1 MKLWA
6 ISDVHIGYGR
16 NRTALE
22 QLEALPDDWLL
33 LGGDVG
39 ERASDVRY
47 AFELFARRFSRV
59 IWVPGN
65 HELWSLSGPDRIDSL
80 RGERRYLALVELAR
94 SFGIVTPEDPYPQWP
109 AYADAD
115 GGTGRRLVIAPLFTL
130 YDYSFRPANV
140 EERDARAWAAQNGIE
155 CADEHLLHAEPF
167 ASVAAWCRARCKD
180 TEIKL
185 SALEE
190 DTDTILVNH
199 FPLRREHAVLP
210 RIPRFSIWCGTTI
223 TADWHRRFRARVV
236 VTGHLHIRSTRWLD
250 GVRFEEVSLGQPSQ
264 WPQGK
269 TLQQQLR
276 KILPLPTSPT
286 RRADQD

>member
-1 MKLWA
+1 M
-6 ISDVHIGYGR
+6 
-16 NRTALE
+16 ALE

-33 LGGDVG
+33 LAGDVG

-65 HELWSLSGPDRIDSL
+65 HELWSLSGPHRIDAL

-94 SFGIVTPEDPYPQWP
+94 SFGIITPEDPYPQWP
-109 AYADAD
+109 VNDGAD
-115 GGTGRRLVIAPLFTL
+115 GRTGRRLVIAPLFTL

-140 EERDARAWAAQNGIE
+140 EERDARAWAARSGIE
-155 CADEHLLHAEPF
+155 CADEHLIHAEPF
-167 ASVAAWCRARCKD
+167 ASVTAWCRARCRD
-180 TEIKL
+180 AETRL
-185 SALEE
+185 SALDE
-190 DTDTILVNH
+190 DTDTILLNH

-210 RIPRFSIWCGTTI
+210 RIPRFSIWCGTTL

-236 VTGHLHIRSTRWLD
+236 VTGHLHIRGTRWLD
-250 GVRFEEVSLGQPSQ
+250 GVRFEEVSLGQPNQ
-264 WPQGK
+264 WPQGR

-276 KILPLPTSPT
+276 QILPLPMSPAP
-286 RRADQD
+286 RADQD